1 MKSKILF
8 TLLFIAI
15 AISVYLTYDRTIVRN
30 DFETFSSEEEFSE
43 DEGEVGEIEN
53 PILEV
58 E

>member
-8 TLLFIAI
+8 ALLFIAI
-15 AISVYLTYDRTIVRN
+15 AVSVYLTYDRTIVRN
-30 DFETFSSEEEFSE
+30 DFETVSSEEEFSE
-43 DEGEVGEIEN
+43 DEGEAGEIEN

>member
-15 AISVYLTYDRTIVRN
+15 AVSVYLTYDRTIVRN
-30 DFETFSSEEEFSE
+30 DFETFSSEEEFPEEELES
-43 DEGEVGEIEN
+43 
-53 PILEV
+53 PSLEV